1 MRRLVAILLISLIGF
16 QTSWATVTSYCQH
29 EQGAAARH
37 VGHHE
42 HQHLHKSLI
51 NAVDQDDHQSHQQNL
66 SGTSVDLD
74 CSFCHA
80 AGIVALLPDL
90 DPAVT
95 IQATLDVSYRLILHP
110 SSAPH
115 DLPERPNWS

>member
-1 MRRLVAILLISLIGF
+1 MRRFVAFLLILLIGF
-16 QTSWATVTSYCQH
+16 QTSWAAVTSYCLH

-42 HQHLHKSLI
+42 HQHHHKSLI
-51 NAVDQDDHQSHQQNL
+51 NAVEDAQQNSQQNL
-66 SGTSVDLD
+66 ASAGVDFD
-74 CSFCHA
+74 CNFCHA
-80 AGIVALLPDL
+80 AGIVALLLDS

-110 SSAPH
+110 PSEPH

>member
-1 MRRLVAILLISLIGF
+1 MCRFVAFLLISLIGF
-16 QTSWATVTSYCQH
+16 QTSWAAVASCCQH

-42 HQHLHKSLI
+42 HQHHHKSLI
-51 NAVDQDDHQSHQQNL
+51 NAVEDAQQN
-66 SGTSVDLD
+66 SQKNPASAGVDLD

-80 AGIVALLPDL
+80 AGIMALLPDL

-95 IQATLDVSYRLILHP
+95 IQATLNVSYRLILHP
-110 SSAPH
+110 PSAPH

>member
-1 MRRLVAILLISLIGF
+1 MRRFVAFLLISLIGF
-16 QTSWATVTSYCQH
+16 QTSWAAVTSYCQH

-37 VGHHE
+37 LGHHD
-42 HQHLHKSLI
+42 HQHHHKSLI
-51 NAVDQDDHQSHQQNL
+51 KVAEQEGHQPHQQNL
-66 SGTSVDLD
+66 SNAGVDLD

-80 AGIVALLPDL
+80 ACIVALLL
-90 DPAVT
+90 DSNPAIT

-110 SSAPH
+110 PSAPH